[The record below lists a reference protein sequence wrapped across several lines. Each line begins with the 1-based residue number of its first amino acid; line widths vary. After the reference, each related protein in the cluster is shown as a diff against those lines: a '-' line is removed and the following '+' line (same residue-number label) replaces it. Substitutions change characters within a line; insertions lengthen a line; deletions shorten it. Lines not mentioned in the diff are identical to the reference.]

1 MKYHK
6 KLTREQLLKYGWR
19 TMLQMAASEFSR
31 ASSLVKG
38 GGPEVEMC
46 QNRAKEIIGVIE
58 SERSL
63 PSNIGQQLMG
73 IINDVVNA
81 PRKNYQAYYDQ
92 LMQLAS

>member
-6 KLTREQLLKYGWR
+6 QLTREQLLQYGWK
-19 TMLQMAASEFSR
+19 TMLQMAASEYSR
-31 ASSLVKG
+31 ANSLFKQ

-58 SERSL
+58 SEKSL
-63 PSNIGQQLMG
+63 PSSIGQQLMA

-81 PRKNYQAYYDQ
+81 PRKNYQSYYDQ